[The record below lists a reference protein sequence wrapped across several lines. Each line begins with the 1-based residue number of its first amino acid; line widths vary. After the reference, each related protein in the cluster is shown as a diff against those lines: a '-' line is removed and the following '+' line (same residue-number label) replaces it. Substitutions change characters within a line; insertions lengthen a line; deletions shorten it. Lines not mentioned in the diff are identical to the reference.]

1 METIQRLLQMISILV
16 VDDEQ
21 GMRDFL
27 KIMLKKEGYQV
38 QTAANG
44 EAALASLQEDAF
56 DLVISDIRMPGTSG
70 LDLLAGIKELY
81 PDLPVIMITAFAS
94 PDDAVIAMKN
104 GAFDYISKPFNIDEI
119 KSVVESATSRKSK
132 TAPAHPNM
140 ESFPGIIGQSR
151 EMLKVFDIVRRIA
164 PTPANVLIYGES
176 GTGKELIAQAIHAG
190 SKAAGNPFVPI
201 TCSAIPDELM
211 ESELFGHVK
220 GSFTG
225 AIHDKQGLFAQANN
239 GTAFLD
245 EIGELTPL
253 IQTKLLRVLQ
263 EREIKPVGGTK
274 IQHIN
279 VRIIAATNKILEDEI
294 VAGRFRED
302 LFYRLAV
309 VPIRLPPL
317 RERKGDVPLLVHHF
331 LNKYSKRLGKEV
343 QEISSYAMQV
353 LMNYDFPGNVRELEN
368 IIERGVALE
377 SSNIILP
384 ESLSLSVTNRQNKQE
399 GSTNLPI
406 FQAVADE
413 EELFDI
419 GLERVVD
426 NLEKR
431 LISYALEKTNNSKI
445 KAADLLQVSFRS
457 LRYKIKKYGIE

>member
-1 METIQRLLQMISILV
+1 MISILV

-21 GMRDFL
+21 SMRDFL

-38 QTAANG
+38 QTAGNG
-44 EAALASLQEDAF
+44 DMALSSLKEGSF
-56 DLVISDIRMPGTSG
+56 DLVISDIRMPGISG
-70 LDLLAGIKELY
+70 LDLLGSVKELY
-81 PDLPVIMITAFAS
+81 PDLPMIMITAFAS
-94 PDDAVIAMKN
+94 PDDAVIAMKS
-104 GAFDYISKPFNIDEI
+104 GAFDYISKPFNIEEI
-119 KSVVESATSRKSK
+119 KSVVESATARKSK
-132 TAPAHPNM
+132 SSTTSPIID
-140 ESFPGIIGQSR
+140 SCPGIIGQSR
-151 EMLKVFDIVRRIA
+151 EMLKIYDIIRRIA

-176 GTGKELIAQAIHAG
+176 GTGKELVAQAIHAN
-190 SKAAGNPFVPI
+190 SKVAGNPFIPI

-225 AIHDKQGLFAQANN
+225 AISDKPGLFAQANN

-263 EREIKPVGGTK
+263 EREIKPVGGTR
-274 IQHIN
+274 IQQIN
-279 VRIIAATNKILEDEI
+279 VRIIAATNRILEDEI

-309 VPIRLPPL
+309 VPIRVPPL

-331 LNKYSKRLGKEV
+331 LNKYSKRLGKEI
-343 QEISSYAMQV
+343 QEMSSYAMQV

-368 IIERGVALE
+368 IIERGVAME

-384 ESLSLSVTNRQNKQE
+384 ESLSLSATARQNKRE
-399 GSTNLPI
+399 ENTGLPI
-406 FQAVADE
+406 FQAASGE

-419 GLERVVD
+419 GLEQVVD
-426 NLEKR
+426 NLEKK
-431 LISYALEKTNNSKI
+431 LITHALKKTNNSKI
-445 KAADLLQVSFRS
+445 KAADLLQISFRS